1 MLTSYYLAATEIL
14 FQKNDPKVVC
24 TVQKPFWLSLALID
38 DPCMDIY
45 EGSDSFLLLA
55 EPQTI

>member
-1 MLTSYYLAATEIL
+1 MLTSQYLAAAEIL

-38 DPCMDIY
+38 DPYMDI
-45 EGSDSFLLLA
+45 
-55 EPQTI
+55 

>member
-24 TVQKPFWLSLALID
+24 TVQKRFWLSLALTY
-38 DPCMDIY
+38 DPWMDIY
-45 EGSDSFLLLA
+45 AGSDSF
-55 EPQTI
+55 

>member
-14 FQKNDPKVVC
+14 FQKNDPKVLC

-45 EGSDSFLLLA
+45 EGSDSF
-55 EPQTI
+55 